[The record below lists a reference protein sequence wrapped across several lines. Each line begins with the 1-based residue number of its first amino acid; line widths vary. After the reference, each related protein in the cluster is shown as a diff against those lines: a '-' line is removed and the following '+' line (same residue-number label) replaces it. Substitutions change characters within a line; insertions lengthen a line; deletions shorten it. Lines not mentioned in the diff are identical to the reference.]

1 MGCRAA
7 SKAFAMGDQRNLSR
21 MPAAP
26 LGTQD
31 NRAKGHEMQWTDL
44 QQITHSPG
52 LRQADATRVLK
63 TRQQATEAPRIAQHA
78 AQAKARQW
86 GWRAESV
93 NGITKAG

>member
-7 SKAFAMGDQRNLSR
+7 SEAFAVGDQRNLSR

-44 QQITHSPG
+44 QQSTHSPRLPQ
-52 LRQADATRVLK
+52 LRPTRTLK
-63 TRQQATEAPRIAQHA
+63 TRQEATEAPRIAQHA
-78 AQAKARQW
+78 AHAEARQW
-86 GWRAESV
+86 GWWAESV
-93 NGITKAG
+93 NGITNAG